1 MKKFFMALLRGLAY
15 FGIYL
20 GAQFAV
26 QMVWGTVIGFILNN
40 EYAAQGLST
49 AGSEYLKRYVEDS
62 MRMAEEAAI
71 PMTVVSNIL
80 AIVVTSLIFICN
92 KKKVTKEL
100 SLRKFHAGAVAP
112 ILMLGLGMNVLTTVV
127 LSLLPEK
134 WLNSYQQS
142 SEWASTDVGIMTI
155 LLTVVMAPLAEEW
168 IMRGLVYS
176 RMKKGMPVIVAMLIS
191 SVLFGALH
199 KHPVWI
205 AYAAVL
211 GMVLAW
217 VFERTKSLYAAIL
230 LHFSYNSCG
239 MLLELLPETAP
250 DWVDWAIIAAAVV
263 FTAVGIFLF
272 IRIPKAEEPADE
284 AVVETVEAVAEVTET
299 V

>member
-26 QMVWGTVIGFILNN
+26 QMVWGTVNSVILNA
-40 EYAAQGLST
+40 EYAEQGISMT
-49 AGSEYLKRYVEDS
+49 DPGYYKQYLQDS
-62 MRMAEEAAI
+62 MRMAEEMAI
-71 PMTVVSNIL
+71 PMTVVSNIV
-80 AIVVTSLIFICN
+80 AIIATSLIFVCS
-92 KKKVTKEL
+92 KKKVTEEM
-100 SLRKFHAGAVAP
+100 SLRKFSARAVAP
-112 ILMLGLGMNVLTTVV
+112 IVMLGLGLNVVTTIV
-127 LSLLPEK
+127 LGLLPEK
-134 WLNSYQQS
+134 WMESYQQS
-142 SEWASTDVGIMTI
+142 SSWTSDNVGIMTI

-168 IMRGLVYS
+168 IMRGLVYD
-176 RMKKGMPVIVAMLIS
+176 RMKKGMPVVVAMIIS
-191 SVLFGALH
+191 SLLFGVLH

-205 AYAAVL
+205 AYAAAL

-239 MLLELLPETAP
+239 MMLSLVPETTP
-250 DWVDWAIIAAAVV
+250 DWVGIVIVAVGVV
-263 FTAVGIFLF
+263 FSAVGLFLF
-272 IRIPKAEEPADE
+272 IRVPKASVPEEN
-284 AVVETVEAVAEVTET
+284 AVEETVNNVTET

>member
-26 QMVWGTVIGFILNN
+26 QMVWGTVIGFILNS

-80 AIVVTSLIFICN
+80 AILVTSLIFICN
-92 KKKVTKEL
+92 KKKVTKEM

-112 ILMLGLGMNVLTTVV
+112 IIMLGLGMNVLTTVV
-127 LSLLPEK
+127 LGLLPEK
-134 WLNSYQQS
+134 ILDSYQQS
-142 SEWASTDVGIMTI
+142 SSWTSTDVGIMTI

-176 RMKKGMPVIVAMLIS
+176 RMRKGMPVIAAMLIS
-191 SVLFGALH
+191 SLLFGTLH

-230 LHFSYNSCG
+230 LHFSFNLCG
-239 MLLELLPETAP
+239 MLLGFLPETAP
-250 DWVDWAIIAAAVV
+250 DWVGVAIVAIAVV
-263 FTAVGIFLF
+263 FTAVGAFLF
-272 IRIPKAEEPADE
+272 VRVPKAEEPVE
-284 AVVETVEAVAEVTET
+284 EVVAVAGPVAEGAENL
-299 V
+299 

>member
-26 QMVWGTVIGFILNN
+26 QMVWGTVNSVILNA
-40 EYAAQGLST
+40 EYAEQGISMT
-49 AGSEYLKRYVEDS
+49 DPGYYKQYLQDS
-62 MRMAEEAAI
+62 MRMAEEMAI
-71 PMTVVSNIL
+71 PMTVVSNIV
-80 AIVVTSLIFICN
+80 AIIATSLIFVCS
-92 KKKVTKEL
+92 KKKVTEEM
-100 SLRKFHAGAVAP
+100 SLRKFSARAVAP
-112 ILMLGLGMNVLTTVV
+112 IVMLGLGLNVVTTIV
-127 LSLLPEK
+127 LGLLPEK
-134 WLNSYQQS
+134 WMESYQQS
-142 SEWASTDVGIMTI
+142 SSWTSDNVGIMTI

-168 IMRGLVYS
+168 IMRGLVYD
-176 RMKKGMPVIVAMLIS
+176 RMKKGMPVVVAMIIS
-191 SVLFGALH
+191 SLLFGVLH

-205 AYAAVL
+205 AYAAAL

-239 MLLELLPETAP
+239 MLLSLVPETTP
-250 DWVDWAIIAAAVV
+250 DWVGIVIVAVGVV
-263 FTAVGIFLF
+263 FSAVGLFLF
-272 IRIPKAEEPADE
+272 IRVPKASVPEEN
-284 AVVETVEAVAEVTET
+284 AVEETVNNVTET